1 MVLRDYGGLRMIW
14 DDLAAIA
21 VGMVIGAWPRIWT
34 AVYDWQTRDRRTPE
48 QRAEDKRRLMIQP
61 EDD

>member
-1 MVLRDYGGLRMIW
+1 MIW

-21 VGMVIGAWPRIWT
+21 VGMVIGGWPRIW
-34 AVYDWQTRDRRTPE
+34 AAIYEWQTRDRRTPE

>member
-1 MVLRDYGGLRMIW
+1 MTAH
-14 DDLAAIA
+14 LAAFIT
-21 VGMVIGAWPRIWT
+21 GMIIGAWPHIWT

-48 QRAEDKRRLMIQP
+48 QRAEAKRLMIQP